1 MKKFSLVFL
10 MLAASLASCVQGK
23 GKTSDIDRVVP
34 SSVEMKGA
42 SFKILQLTDIHF
54 SYSTNI
60 KHEGGF
66 LTSSVNYANPDLIV
80 ITGDSLLN
88 ASKGVADSLFSLF
101 DSWKTPYYFL
111 FGNHE
116 LQGFYSE
123 SWLMNKIYTSQY
135 CWNSLMGST
144 SKSGHTD
151 SVLNLQKNGKTFFQ
165 VYSLDTHSSV
175 NINGTYYYDSL
186 KQDQIEWYENEAIK
200 AKESNGG
207 IAVPSLGFMHIPLW
221 EIVDAYMNDER
232 EIIGEIHEKATYKKV
247 PALTERLGSPLPFCP
262 AREYAGFFPKAE
274 LYGMKGI
281 FFGHD
286 HSNDWVGEYHNI
298 AIGYG
303 VKADRELY
311 YSVSSEGK
319 DMIGGAL
326 YTIKEDASYSIKHF
340 YLDYNDYSLTY
351 EKEVN
356 RA

>member
-1 MKKFSLVFL
+1 MKKACFAFLVF
-10 MLAASLASCVQGK
+10 AISLASCAQNGASASQRDR
-23 GKTSDIDRVVP
+23 TSP
-34 SSVEMKGA
+34 SSMEFNGS

-60 KHEGGF
+60 KHEGEF
-66 LTSSVNYANPDLIV
+66 LTHSVKYADPDLIV

-88 ASKGVADSLFSLF
+88 ASKGVVDSLFSIF
-101 DSWKTPYYFL
+101 DSWKIPFYFL

-123 SWLMNKIYTSQY
+123 SWLMNKIYASEY
-135 CWNSLMGST
+135 CWNSSMGST

-151 SVLNLQKNGKTFFQ
+151 SVLNLQKDGKTIFQ
-165 VYSLDTHSSV
+165 VYSLDTHSST
-175 NINGTYYYDSL
+175 NINGVYYYDNL
-186 KQDQIEWYENEAIK
+186 KQDQIDWYESEAKK
-200 AKESNGG
+200 AKDNNGG
-207 IAVPSLGFMHIPLW
+207 VNVPSLGFMHIPLW
-221 EIVDAYMNDER
+221 EIVDAYIENKGG
-232 EIIGEIHEKATYKKV
+232 IIGEIHEKATYKKV
-247 PALTERLGSPLPFCP
+247 PALTKKLGSPLPFCP
-262 AREYAGFFPKAE
+262 AGEYAPFFPKAE
-274 LYGMKGI
+274 EYGMKGI

-298 AIGYG
+298 ALGYG

-326 YTIKEDASYSIKHF
+326 YTVKEDASYSIKHF
-340 YLDYNDYSLTY
+340 YLDYHDYSLTY